1 MKKNKI
7 IVLLAAM
14 MLLPLF
20 SCSQDDDF
28 EFGDVRCEIIDGTVT
43 FNSAYF
49 GHFDDVF
56 YRASSKALVS
66 SLTISGD
73 ICSDDIYVIGDFSQL
88 QKLDLSKAR
97 IYSSYYYNDYGE
109 MDVIGGSFGSAN
121 MREIILPETLKEIE
135 CSYCFSSCKNLREVI
150 ILSPNFVTL
159 SWNKAFNDD
168 TYKYGVLFVPE
179 GRAEHYKADRN
190 WSQFAKIL
198 EHRNGIPIDSSN

>member
-28 EFGDVRCEIIDGTVT
+28 ECDDVRCEILDGTVS

-73 ICSDDIYVIGDFSQL
+73 ICRDDIYAIEGFSQL

-97 IYSSYYYNDYGE
+97 IYSSYYYDDYGE
-109 MDVIGGSFGSAN
+109 MDVLYGYFGSAN
-121 MREIILPETLKEIE
+121 MREIIMPETLKEIRND
-135 CSYCFSSCKNLREVI
+135 SFRSCNNLREVI

-159 SWNKAFNDD
+159 SYYKAFNDD